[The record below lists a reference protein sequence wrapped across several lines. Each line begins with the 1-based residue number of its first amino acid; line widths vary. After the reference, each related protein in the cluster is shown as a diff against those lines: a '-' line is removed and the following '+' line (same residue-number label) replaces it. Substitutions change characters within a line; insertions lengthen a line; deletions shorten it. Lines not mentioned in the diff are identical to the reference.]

1 MFPTFDLTEENLEQK
16 ATLVKKIITKN
27 EKTIEELLKIENKT
41 YENFAKP
48 FQQISHDMEIL
59 FTPISHFNYV
69 NNTPITEKIYN
80 ELLPLL
86 TEYETKISQNK
97 DIYNSFLH
105 IQKEENLTKEQ
116 EKVIENEIKDFLLS
130 GVNLDQDKKDRLK
143 EINLSLSENQTLF
156 AQNLLKATDSFSM
169 EVQLEDIKEFPKSD
183 LANAK
188 KDDKYIVT
196 LKQPSYIAF
205 MTYSTN
211 SKLKEKLYK
220 AYVTRAPQNEEL
232 ITKILS
238 LRDEKAKLLG
248 FENFAQLSLKKKMAK
263 NSDEVLEF
271 LNSLAKNSKA
281 SAKLEYDELVAF
293 SKQSSLE
300 PWDITYFANKLKKDK
315 YSIDDETYMPYFEK
329 SQTLKGLFTFLHK
342 LFGVSFKQSD
352 TQTWH
357 ESVEVY
363 DISEDGEIKARIYC
377 DLESRNGKRG
387 GAWMNDWVVHHK
399 DRDKKTLPSA
409 FIVGNF
415 SPSSKN
421 TPSLL
426 RPDDVETLFHEMG
439 HAIHHLFSEVSEINV
454 SGINGVEWDGVEF
467 PSQFLENFAYEE
479 DVLKLFATH
488 YKTKEPLS
496 PLLIQKLKD
505 AKNFHSSLM
514 MLRQVEF
521 SIFDM
526 MIHLGLYNA
535 KEVGI
540 ILNSVREEI
549 AITLPPSYNKFQHSF
564 SHIFAGGYSAG
575 YYSYK
580 WAEVLSADAFFKFID
595 AGIFDKN
602 LANSYRDEV
611 LKVGGSRSMYD
622 SFIAFNKKEPNPDSL
637 LRLNEI
643 KIIK

>member
-1 MFPTFDLTEENLEQK
+1 MFPVFDLTEQNIDQK
-16 ATLVKKIITKN
+16 ATLVKQMIKEN
-27 EKTIEELLKIENKT
+27 ETTIENLLKIENKT
-41 YENFAKP
+41 YKNFAKP

-69 NNTPITEKIYN
+69 NNSQKTEDIYN
-80 ELLPLL
+80 ELLPIL
-86 TEYETKISQNK
+86 TEYGTKISQNK
-97 DIYNSFLH
+97 DIYDAFLQ
-105 IQKEENLTKEQ
+105 IKEEENLTKEQ
-116 EKVIENEIKDFLLS
+116 KKVIENELKDFELS
-130 GVNLDQDKKDRLK
+130 GVSLDDEKKDKLK
-143 EINLSLSENQTLF
+143 EINLALSENQTLF
-156 AQNLLKATDSFSM
+156 AQYLLKATDAFSM
-169 EVQLEDIKEFPKSD
+169 EVELEDIKEFPKSD
-183 LANAK
+183 LENAK
-188 KDDKYIVT
+188 KDDKYIIT

-211 SKLKEKLYK
+211 SILKEKLYR
-220 AYVTRAPQNEEL
+220 AYVTRAPENEEL
-232 ITKILS
+232 ITKILA
-238 LRDEKAKLLG
+238 LRDEEAKILG
-248 FENFAQLSLKKKMAK
+248 LNNFAQLSLEKKMAK
-263 NSDEVLEF
+263 NPQEVLEF
-271 LNSLAKNSKA
+271 LNSLAKNSKK
-281 SAKLEYDELVAF
+281 SAEIEYEELVTF
-293 SKQSSLE
+293 SKKSKLE
-300 PWDITYFANKLKKDK
+300 PWDTTYFSNKLKKAK
-315 YSIDDETYMPYFEK
+315 HSIDDETYMPYFEK
-329 SQTLKGLFTFLHK
+329 TQTLQGLFKFLNK
-342 LFGVSFKQSD
+342 LFGVEFTKSD
-352 TQTWH
+352 TQIWH

-363 DISEDGEIKARIYC
+363 DLSEDGKTIARIYC

-399 DRDKKTLPSA
+399 DKSQKTLPSA

-415 SPSSKN
+415 SPSNKT

-426 RPDDVETLFHEMG
+426 RPDDVVTLFHEMG
-439 HAIHHLFSEVSEINV
+439 HAIHHLFSEVREINV

-467 PSQFLENFAYEE
+467 PSQFLENFAFESE
-479 DVLKLFATH
+479 VLKLFATH
-488 YKTKEPLS
+488 YETKEPLS
-496 PLLIQKLKD
+496 KKLIQKLKD

-535 KEVGI
+535 KEVGQ

-549 AITLPPSYNKFQHSF
+549 AITIPPSYNKFQHSF

-595 AGIFDKN
+595 AGIFDKE
-602 LANSYRDEV
+602 LADSYRNEV

-622 SFIAFNKKEPNPDSL
+622 SFIAFSKKEPNPDSL

-643 KIIK
+643 KII